1 MKDQFGKDM
10 VSKAKKEKK
19 KIQTFQ
25 DTILNLQKFWSKKG
39 CIIFTNTFS
48 YLVEKI
54 GLCVS
59 KTKKFK

>member
-10 VSKAKKEKK
+10 VSKAKKQKK

-39 CIIFTNTFS
+39 CIIIQP
-48 YLVEKI
+48 YDM
-54 GLCVS
+54 
-59 KTKKFK
+59 